1 MSLLDKISIFIVT
14 GGYSGYAPKMPGTM
28 GTVAAVILLYALA
41 LFMPTVAPF
50 LAAALLLAS
59 IAIGTPMLQNLMGKN
74 ILSND
79 KDPQEVVIDEFA
91 GVYLT
96 ILPFSVDLKTCIV
109 AFILFRIFDISKPP
123 PIKKLEALPG
133 AIGVMAD
140 DLGAAVPAGLLLY
153 LLNEYLL

>member
-1 MSLLDKISIFIVT
+1 MSLLDRISIFIVT
-14 GGYSGYAPKMPGTM
+14 GGFSGYAPKMPGTM
-28 GTVAAVILLYALA
+28 GTVAAVVLLYALS
-41 LFMPTVAPF
+41 LLLPEISPF
-50 LAAALLLAS
+50 LATVLLIAS
-59 IAIGTPMLQNLMGKN
+59 IAIGTPMLQYLLGRN

-96 ILPFSVDLKTCIV
+96 ILPFTIDLKTCV
-109 AFILFRIFDISKPP
+109 LAFVLFRVFDISKPP

-140 DLGAAVPAGLLLY
+140 DLGAAIPAGILLY
-153 LLNEYLL
+153 IINMFLN